1 MIEEFCA
8 GFEDE
13 QIPPMDNLNLL
24 EVMDICSNLYL
35 THLLAVEILGYRN
48 APFSELG
55 SEGAWIVSILSF
67 SEQIFFRL
75 RQIH

>member
-1 MIEEFCA
+1 MIKEFCA

-48 APFSELG
+48 VPFSELG
-55 SEGAWIVSILSF
+55 ESPWIVSILSF